1 MLSPARSEFSV
12 IRERWEELR
21 FEDEDEDDFQPAEH
35 CFPSIAKP
43 DQKHYAFGMSESGI
57 KHHLPGFDQ
66 ALDALKEDVTLMANL
81 VGRNLANAR
90 AGFAERDE
98 DFSAAV
104 IADDDEVD
112 LLEKQVDRLG
122 TDILMRYQPLITD
135 LRTVLAT
142 IKLSNIL
149 ERTSNHAVS
158 IARRSRK
165 LAEAPSPADGQAS
178 LLTHFDDVI
187 RLFSEAIA
195 AFRDVDRVGAGR
207 VLGRTESLATAG
219 RDFVECFTEC
229 LEEQPFGSRTYVN
242 LMAIAQSLEEITYLA
257 EHIAHEIV
265 YIAEARDVRH
275 PHNTLAETE
284 ETSR

>member
-1 MLSPARSEFSV
+1 
-12 IRERWEELR
+12 
-21 FEDEDEDDFQPAEH
+21 
-35 CFPSIAKP
+35 
-43 DQKHYAFGMSESGI
+43 MSESSV
-57 KHHLPGFDQ
+57 KHRLPGFDQ
-66 ALDALKEDVTLMANL
+66 ALDTLKGDVTLMANL

-90 AGFAERDE
+90 AGFAEHDE

-122 TDILMRYQPLITD
+122 TDILMRYQPMITD

-142 IKLSNIL
+142 IKLSNIF

-165 LAEAPSPADGQAS
+165 LAEAPSPADEQDS
-178 LLTHFDDVI
+178 LLTHFDSVI
-187 RLFSEAIA
+187 RLFTEAIV
-195 AFRDVDRVGAGR
+195 AFRDVDTVGAGR
-207 VLGRTESLATAG
+207 VLGRTESLAVAG
-219 RDFVECFTEC
+219 REFVESFTER

-257 EHIAHEIV
+257 EHIAHETV
-265 YIAEARDVRH
+265 YIAEARDIRH
-275 PHNTLAETE
+275 PHNTLAESE

>member
-1 MLSPARSEFSV
+1 LAKKGRCGVGICPSV
-12 IRERWEELR
+12 LIH
-21 FEDEDEDDFQPAEH
+21 QSAGY
-35 CFPSIAKP
+35 CFPSVAKP

-66 ALDALKEDVTLMANL
+66 ALDTLKEDVTLMANL

-122 TDILMRYQPLITD
+122 TDILMRYQPMITD

-149 ERTSNHAVS
+149 ERASNHAVS

-165 LAEAPSPADGQAS
+165 LAEAPTPADEQES
-178 LLTHFDDVI
+178 LLTHFDEVI
-187 RLFSEAIA
+187 RLFSEAIF
-195 AFRDVDRVGAGR
+195 AFRDVDTVRAGR
-207 VLGRTESLATAG
+207 VLGRAESLAAAG
-219 RDFVECFTEC
+219 REFVESFTEH

-275 PHNTLAETE
+275 PQNTLADPE

>member
-1 MLSPARSEFSV
+1 
-12 IRERWEELR
+12 
-21 FEDEDEDDFQPAEH
+21 
-35 CFPSIAKP
+35 
-43 DQKHYAFGMSESGI
+43 MSESGL

-66 ALDALKEDVTLMANL
+66 ALGTLKEDVTLMANL
-81 VGRNLANAR
+81 VSRNLANAR

-122 TDILMRYQPLITD
+122 TDILMRYQPMITD

-149 ERTSNHAVS
+149 ERVSNQAVT

-165 LAEAPSPADGQAS
+165 LDEDPSSPDEQQS
-178 LLTHFDDVI
+178 LLTHFDAVI
-187 RLFSEAIA
+187 RLFSEAII
-195 AFRDVDRVGAGR
+195 AFRDVDTVGAGR
-207 VLGRTESLATAG
+207 VLGTTESLGAAG
-219 RDFVECFTEC
+219 REFVENLTER
-229 LEEQPFGSRTYVN
+229 LEERPFGSRTYVN
-242 LMAIAQSLEEITYLA
+242 LMAVAQSLEAITYLT
-257 EHIAHEIV
+257 EHIANEIV
-265 YIAEARDVRH
+265 YIAEARDIRH

-284 ETSR
+284 ETPR

>member
-1 MLSPARSEFSV
+1 
-12 IRERWEELR
+12 
-21 FEDEDEDDFQPAEH
+21 
-35 CFPSIAKP
+35 
-43 DQKHYAFGMSESGI
+43 MSESSV

-66 ALDALKEDVTLMANL
+66 ALDMLKEDVTLMANL

-90 AGFAERDE
+90 AGLAEHDE

-122 TDILMRYQPLITD
+122 TDILMRYQPMITD

-149 ERTSNHAVS
+149 ERTSNHAVL

-165 LAEAPSPADGQAS
+165 LAEAPYSVDEQES
-178 LLTHFDDVI
+178 LLTHFDGVI
-187 RLFSEAIA
+187 HLFGEAIV
-195 AFRDVDRVGAGR
+195 AFRDVDTVGAGR
-207 VLGRTESLATAG
+207 VLGRTESLAAVG
-219 RDFVECFTEC
+219 REFVESFTER

-257 EHIAHEIV
+257 EHIAHEAV
-265 YIAEARDVRH
+265 YIAEARDIRH
-275 PHNTLAETE
+275 PHNTLAQSE

>member
-1 MLSPARSEFSV
+1 MSV
-12 IRERWEELR
+12 TGL
-21 FEDEDEDDFQPAEH
+21 
-35 CFPSIAKP
+35 
-43 DQKHYAFGMSESGI
+43 KHR
-57 KHHLPGFDQ
+57 LPGFDQ
-66 ALDALKEDVTLMANL
+66 ALDTLKQDVTLMANL
-81 VGRNLANAR
+81 VTRNLANAR
-90 AGFAERDE
+90 AGFAEHDE

-149 ERTSNHAVS
+149 ERTSNHAVA

-165 LAEAPSPADGQAS
+165 LTDASTPADDQEA
-178 LLTHFDDVI
+178 LLTHFDGVI
-187 RLFSEAIA
+187 RLFGEVIV
-195 AFRDVDRVGAGR
+195 AFRDVDTVGAGR
-207 VLGRTESLATAG
+207 VLGRTESLAAAG
-219 RDFVECFTEC
+219 REFVERFTER

-242 LMAIAQSLEEITYLA
+242 LMAIAQSLEEITYLT
-257 EHIAHEIV
+257 EHIANEIV
-265 YIAEARDVRH
+265 YIGEARDIRH
-275 PHNTLAETE
+275 PGNSLAETE

>member
-1 MLSPARSEFSV
+1 
-12 IRERWEELR
+12 
-21 FEDEDEDDFQPAEH
+21 
-35 CFPSIAKP
+35 
-43 DQKHYAFGMSESGI
+43 MSESVL

-66 ALDALKEDVTLMANL
+66 ALDMLKEDVTLMANL
-81 VGRNLANAR
+81 VTRNLTNAR
-90 AGFAERDE
+90 AGFAEHDE

-112 LLEKQVDRLG
+112 ILEKQVDRLG

-165 LAEAPSPADGQAS
+165 LAEAPSTADEQES
-178 LLTHFDDVI
+178 LLTHFDGVI
-187 RLFSEAIA
+187 RLFSEAIV
-195 AFRDVDRVGAGR
+195 AFRDVDAVGAGR
-207 VLGRTESLATAG
+207 VLGRTEPLAAAG
-219 RDFVECFTEC
+219 RDFVECFTEH
-229 LEEQPFGSRTYVN
+229 LEAQPFGSRTYVN
-242 LMAIAQSLEEITYLA
+242 LMAIALSLEEITYLA

-275 PHNTLAETE
+275 PNNTLAETE

>member
-1 MLSPARSEFSV
+1 MAIDGVLV
-12 IRERWEELR
+12 
-21 FEDEDEDDFQPAEH
+21 
-35 CFPSIAKP
+35 AKR
-43 DQKHYAFGMSESGI
+43 DQKYYGSRMSGSGI

-66 ALDALKEDVTLMANL
+66 ALDTLREDVTLMANL
-81 VGRNLANAR
+81 VSRNLANAR
-90 AGFAERDE
+90 AGFGERDE

-122 TDILMRYQPLITD
+122 TDILMRYQPMITD

-149 ERTSNHAVS
+149 ERASNHAVS

-165 LAEAPSPADGQAS
+165 LAEDPSPADERES
-178 LLTHFDDVI
+178 LLTHFDAVV
-187 RLFSEAIA
+187 RLFSEAVL
-195 AFRDVDRVGAGR
+195 AFRDVDAVVAGR
-207 VLGRTESLATAG
+207 VLGRTESLASAG
-219 RDFVECFTEC
+219 REFVENFTER
-229 LEEQPFGSRTYVN
+229 LEERPFGSRTYVS
-242 LMAIAQSLEEITYLA
+242 LMAVAQSLEEITYLA
-257 EHIAHEIV
+257 EHIANEIV
-265 YIAEARDVRH
+265 YIAEARDIRH

>member
-1 MLSPARSEFSV
+1 
-12 IRERWEELR
+12 
-21 FEDEDEDDFQPAEH
+21 
-35 CFPSIAKP
+35 
-43 DQKHYAFGMSESGI
+43 MSESGL

-66 ALDALKEDVTLMANL
+66 ALDTLKEDVTLMANL
-81 VGRNLANAR
+81 VTRNLVNAR

-135 LRTVLAT
+135 LRRVLAT

-165 LAEAPSPADGQAS
+165 LAEAPTPADEQES
-178 LLTHFDDVI
+178 LLTHFDGVV
-187 RLFSEAIA
+187 RLFSEVIV
-195 AFRDVDRVGAGR
+195 AFREVDTVGAGR
-207 VLGRTESLATAG
+207 VLGRTESLAAAG
-219 RDFVECFTEC
+219 CEFVEKFTER
-229 LEEQPFGSRTYVN
+229 LEEQPFGSRTFVN

-257 EHIAHEIV
+257 EHIAYEIV
-265 YIAEARDVRH
+265 YIAEARDIRH
-275 PHNTLAETE
+275 PNNTLAKSE
-284 ETSR
+284 ESSR

>member
-1 MLSPARSEFSV
+1 
-12 IRERWEELR
+12 
-21 FEDEDEDDFQPAEH
+21 
-35 CFPSIAKP
+35 
-43 DQKHYAFGMSESGI
+43 MSESGL

-66 ALDALKEDVTLMANL
+66 ALDTLKEDVTLMANL
-81 VGRNLANAR
+81 VTRNLTNAR
-90 AGFAERDE
+90 AGFAEHDE

-112 LLEKQVDRLG
+112 ILEKQVDRLG

-165 LAEAPSPADGQAS
+165 LAEAPTSADEQET
-178 LLTHFDDVI
+178 LLTHFDGVI
-187 RLFSEAIA
+187 RLFSEVIV
-195 AFRDVDRVGAGR
+195 AFRDVDTVAAGR
-207 VLGRTESLATAG
+207 VLGRTESLAAAG
-219 RDFVECFTEC
+219 REFVENFTEL
-229 LEEQPFGSRTYVN
+229 LEQQPFGSRTYVS
-242 LMAIAQSLEEITYLA
+242 LMAITQSLEEITYLT

-265 YIAEARDVRH
+265 YIAEARDIRH
-275 PHNTLAETE
+275 PRNTLAETE

>member
-1 MLSPARSEFSV
+1 
-12 IRERWEELR
+12 
-21 FEDEDEDDFQPAEH
+21 
-35 CFPSIAKP
+35 
-43 DQKHYAFGMSESGI
+43 MSESVL

-66 ALDALKEDVTLMANL
+66 ALDMLKEDVTLMANL
-81 VGRNLANAR
+81 VTRNLTNAR
-90 AGFAERDE
+90 AGFAEHDE

-112 LLEKQVDRLG
+112 ILEKQVDRLG

-165 LAEAPSPADGQAS
+165 LAEAPTLADEQET
-178 LLTHFDDVI
+178 LLTHFDGVI
-187 RLFSEAIA
+187 RLFSEVII
-195 AFRDVDRVGAGR
+195 AFRDVDTVAAGR
-207 VLGRTESLATAG
+207 VLGRTESLAAAG
-219 RDFVECFTEC
+219 REFVEKFTER
-229 LEEQPFGSRTYVN
+229 LEEQPFGSRTYVS
-242 LMAIAQSLEEITYLA
+242 LMAITQSLEEITYLA

-265 YIAEARDVRH
+265 YIAEARDIRH
-275 PHNTLAETE
+275 PNNTLAESE

>member
-1 MLSPARSEFSV
+1 
-12 IRERWEELR
+12 
-21 FEDEDEDDFQPAEH
+21 
-35 CFPSIAKP
+35 
-43 DQKHYAFGMSESGI
+43 MSESGL

-66 ALDALKEDVTLMANL
+66 ALDTLKQDVTLMANL
-81 VGRNLANAR
+81 VTRNLANAR

-165 LAEAPSPADGQAS
+165 LSEAPTPADEQES
-178 LLTHFDDVI
+178 LLTHFDGVI
-187 RLFSEAIA
+187 RLFSEVIV
-195 AFRDVDRVGAGR
+195 AFREGDTVGAGR
-207 VLGRTESLATAG
+207 VLGRTESLAAAG
-219 RDFVECFTEC
+219 REFVEKFTER
-229 LEEQPFGSRTYVN
+229 LEEQPFGSRTFVS
-242 LMAIAQSLEEITYLA
+242 LMAIAQGLEEITYLA

-265 YIAEARDVRH
+265 YIAEARDIRH
-275 PHNTLAETE
+275 PNNTLAESE
-284 ETSR
+284 ETTR